1 MLGIKGKNGW
11 VDIFLQFR
19 QNIGVEDQKENG
31 GGEWV
36 GRKQGSWVI
45 GRKLK
50 LRSRG
55 RSREQENKRTREQ
68 AVLSEKKGG
77 PRKGR
82 IGMIRIYGLQIGNK
96 WEQKRKMV
104 VELDGLTMGGR
115 MKVRDW
121 QLVGLGKGEFE
132 NRMKVVS
139 GELVGKKQGRR
150 EIGRK

>member
-50 LRSRG
+50 WRS
-55 RSREQENKRTREQ
+55 SRKIKRTREQ

-82 IGMIRIYGLQIGNK
+82 IGMIRIYGLKIGNE
-96 WEQKRKMV
+96 WEQKRKMM
-104 VELDGLTMGGR
+104 VELDGLTMGGKDESKGVVAGR
-115 MKVRDW
+115 I
-121 QLVGLGKGEFE
+121 GKGG
-132 NRMKVVS
+132 V
-139 GELVGKKQGRR
+139 
-150 EIGRK
+150 

>member
-11 VDIFLQFR
+11 VDIFLQSR

-50 LRSRG
+50 WRS
-55 RSREQENKRTREQ
+55 SRKIKRTREQ

-139 GELVGKKQGRR
+139 GECGGKKQGRR
-150 EIGRK
+150 EIDRK

>member
-31 GGEWV
+31 GGELI
-36 GRKQGSWVI
+36 GSKQGSWVI

-50 LRSRG
+50 WRS
-55 RSREQENKRTREQ
+55 SRKIKRTREQ